1 MPYTDI
7 AYVGPPSTNH
17 ADPTTTTT
25 TPTTEV
31 PIILIVSVLSG
42 IVGVVIVLLMTLMMC
57 VIASLWRKR
66 QTQKTGQVREQ
77 AKIVNLAHNVAT
89 LRTEQFRPM
98 QLVRFIIPDCF
109 ITTYRC

>member
-17 ADPTTTTT
+17 ADPTTT

-42 IVGVVIVLLMTLMMC
+42 IVGVVIVLLMILMTC

-77 AKIVNLAHNVAT
+77 AKIVNLYT
-89 LRTEQFRPM
+89 M
-98 QLVRFIIPDCF
+98 
-109 ITTYRC
+109 

>member
-17 ADPTTTTT
+17 GKTT

-42 IVGVVIVLLMTLMMC
+42 IVGVVIVLLMILMTC

-77 AKIVNLAHNVAT
+77 AKIVNLYT
-89 LRTEQFRPM
+89 M
-98 QLVRFIIPDCF
+98 
-109 ITTYRC
+109 

>member
-1 MPYTDI
+1 MI
-7 AYVGPPSTNH
+7 LHNYVGLPSTNH
-17 ADPTTTTT
+17 ATIT

-42 IVGVVIVLLMTLMMC
+42 IVGVVIVLLMILMMC

-77 AKIVNLAHNVAT
+77 LKLST
-89 LRTEQFRPM
+89 
-98 QLVRFIIPDCF
+98 
-109 ITTYRC
+109 